1 MARTV
6 RLTGFNGKRLLKLR
20 RQERWSQNE
29 LGEKL
34 GVHRATIVRWESGLA
49 EPPEGVVARLVDL
62 FGVPRDW
69 LFRFDEEPL
78 LKKAPASR
86 VEDDLLKD
94 IPLRKLQRWTGPA
107 LQILGK
113 SAASLALKVDLPIRR
128 LQELLDNHR
137 PTSLEI
143 GLLRDGL
150 GADFNPTPTLMKKV
164 TARPDASQKRLE
176 ALEHQVQDL
185 SAQLAQLQALVQEL
199 QAHAN
204 LPKAKARAS
213 S

>member
-62 FGVPRDW
+62 FGVARDW